1 MAPDGNVKNK
11 KGGRSPKIQK
21 DLEGVS
27 ERAKKSKLR
36 LSDLII
42 PIASSIVL
50 LLLSIFVFIPMIST
64 AIDYRRELN
73 EINEKLAK
81 LDNLE
86 KSLNE
91 IDDTQLVNDLLIAKK
106 IIPNVLQVSDFVY
119 YVDNLAK
126 SKNVEANEITAGDVN
141 VGGGTDQVQESLGV
155 SGPLSYSGQYSD
167 VLEFLDEIQGY
178 SPYLVTLRSVSMA
191 SSTKGT
197 WSVDFS
203 LTGYYIP
210 ERDRDPDLY
219 APFTKYTQ
227 FSDIIDIFSVRVKRL
242 DE

>member
-1 MAPDGNVKNK
+1 MASEENI
-11 KGGRSPKIQK
+11 KGEKSGRNPNIQK
-21 DLEGVS
+21 DLEGLS
-27 ERAKKSKLR
+27 ERAKKSRLR

-42 PIASSIVL
+42 PIASAIVL

-64 AIDYRRELN
+64 AIDYRRELK
-73 EINEKLAK
+73 EVNEKLAK

-91 IDDTQLVNDLLIAKK
+91 IDDSQLVNDLLIAKK

-119 YVDNLAK
+119 YIDDLAK
-126 SKNVEANEITAGDVN
+126 SKNVQANEITAGDVN
-141 VGGGTDQVQESLGV
+141 VGGGEDQVQESLGV

-167 VLEFLDEIQGY
+167 ILEFLDEIQGY
-178 SPYLVTLRSVSMA
+178 SPYLVTLKGISM
-191 SSTKGT
+191 SSNTKGT

-210 ERDRDPDLY
+210 ERDREPNLY

-227 FSDIIDIFSVRVKRL
+227 FSDIIDIFSVRVERL